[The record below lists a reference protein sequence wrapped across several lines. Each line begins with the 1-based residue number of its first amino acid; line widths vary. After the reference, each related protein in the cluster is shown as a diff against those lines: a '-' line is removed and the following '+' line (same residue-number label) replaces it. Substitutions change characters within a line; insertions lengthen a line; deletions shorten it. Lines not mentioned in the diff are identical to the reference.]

1 MFVFEGYCITAH
13 EARVLAKPV
22 VITDVAGARDQFVDG
37 VTGWIVPIDADAIT
51 QQVAYC
57 LEHPE
62 EVRAVQA
69 RLKDAEFEQADQI
82 DAIFD
87 EVRSDPFG

>member
-1 MFVFEGYCITAH
+1 M
-13 EARVLAKPV
+13 
-22 VITDVAGARDQFVDG
+22 DG

-57 LEHPE
+57 LEHPQ
-62 EVRAVQA
+62 EVQAVQA
-69 RLKDAEFEQADQI
+69 RLKDTKFEQANQI

-87 EVRSDPFG
+87 EVRSDSFE